1 MSNTSIPVYAGTR
14 PRAYS
19 VSRKTAETDIT
30 LTLSLDGAGQSA
42 VDTGIGFLDHMLTL
56 FAKHARFDL
65 ELTCK
70 GDVQVDD
77 HHSTED
83 IGICLGRAFAAALGN
98 KQGVTRYGHALLPMD
113 ETLVL
118 VAVDL
123 SGRNTLRCGLDIPTE
138 KVGSFDTEL
147 VEEFLLAFVRNAGI
161 TLHLRQLD
169 GTNSHH
175 IIEAAFKGLGR
186 ALRMAVAVDPTQAD
200 EIPSTKGVL

>member
-1 MSNTSIPVYAGTR
+1 MSDTSIPVYAGKP

-19 VSRKTAETDIT
+19 ITRKTAETDVTVT
-30 LTLSLDGAGQSA
+30 LNLDGTGSSSI
-42 VDTGIGFLDHMLTL
+42 DTGVGFLDHMLTL

-70 GDVQVDD
+70 GDVQIDD

-83 IGICLGRAFAAALGN
+83 TGICLGRAFAAALGD
-98 KQGVTRYGHALLPMD
+98 KRGIARYGHALLPMD
-113 ETLVL
+113 EALIL
-118 VAVDL
+118 AAVDL
-123 SGRNTLRCGLDIPTE
+123 SGRDILRYGLDIPTQ
-138 KVGSFDTEL
+138 KVGTFDTEL
-147 VEEFLLAFVRNAGI
+147 VEEFLLAFVRNAGV

-175 IIEAAFKGLGR
+175 IIESAFKALAR
-186 ALRMAVAVDPTQAD
+186 ALRMAVAIDPAQAN